1 MLPDSLH
8 HILLKFCR
16 IVRIFSGTFFR
27 DIALSHQS
35 GQIHIQGMHTGVSTR
50 LHHCRNLVC
59 LSLPDQV
66 QDRIGSHQKFCS
78 CYPAAPFTSP
88 QGIRH
93 WLTIPF
99 RAAASW
105 ILI

>member
-50 LHHCRNLVC
+50 LHHCRNLVR

-66 QDRIGSHQKFCS
+66 QDRIGSR
-78 CYPAAPFTSP
+78 AAPFTSP